1 MSGGASSSDGEPS
14 VISILNGLS
23 NQISNGLGALQNQMT
38 ELRGQVDTNNQQ
50 ITALRVHNNQ
60 QITALRVQVNTSN
73 QQITALRGQVNT
85 NHQQTSGQMHAQ
97 YQGLMG
103 VARGIQGQADTL
115 ENLIHRKARKTK
127 VQLEQ
132 IQSKLKTVDR
142 KQGVVQQ
149 ASAESLASSDE
160 IVRQWAGV
168 ESKMRADRVRFQKLL
183 SCENG
188 LQHRLQTAD
197 LQNVPPAADPQ
208 NPQSGGRG
216 ARGGRGG
223 RGGE

>member
-127 VQLEQ
+127 AQLEQ
-132 IQSKLKTVDR
+132 IQSTLKTVDR
-142 KQGVVQQ
+142 KQGV
-149 ASAESLASSDE
+149 
-160 IVRQWAGV
+160 
-168 ESKMRADRVRFQKLL
+168 
-183 SCENG
+183 
-188 LQHRLQTAD
+188 
-197 LQNVPPAADPQ
+197 
-208 NPQSGGRG
+208 
-216 ARGGRGG
+216 ARR
-223 RGGE
+223 RKTCS